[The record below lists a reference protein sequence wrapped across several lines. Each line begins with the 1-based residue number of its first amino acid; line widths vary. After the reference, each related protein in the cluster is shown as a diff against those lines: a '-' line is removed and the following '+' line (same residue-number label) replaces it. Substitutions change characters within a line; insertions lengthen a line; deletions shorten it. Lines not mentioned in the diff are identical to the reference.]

1 MTNNQNAREI
11 NINLNHLYLKL
22 GQVSLFLLS
31 KKKSIFIALILGSS
45 FGALVSILTPV
56 KYVSRVTFVVEES
69 KVSGGGLAAIAGQ
82 FGFDLA
88 GSSGGG
94 IFAGDNILLFL
105 KSESLCRQT
114 LLTPY
119 NNSPILTLADKYAEV
134 CNWKR
139 KWASD
144 KEIGNISFPQE
155 SKRPLTRIED
165 SLMRKIIKKILDDDL
180 SVMKPDKKATFIEVK
195 SVMRD
200 EKLAKQFTSK
210 LVGIATN
217 KYVDSKIKL
226 KAINVNRLQRRADSL
241 AALLNAKTYT
251 SAQSQQVLID
261 VNPALRSMPIGAEIT
276 ARDKTMIATIY
287 TEVVKN
293 LEISKVSMSQET
305 PTIEMVDTDSLTLK
319 EEKIKLPLGIIVGA
333 GVFLILTVLGLILI
347 YWWTATVSGGRQN

>member
-1 MTNNQNAREI
+1 MTNNQSTREI
-11 NINLNHLYLKL
+11 NINLSQLSLKL
-22 GQVSLFLLS
+22 RQVSGFLFS
-31 KKKSIFIALILGSS
+31 KKKWIVIALVLGSAI
-45 FGALVSILTPV
+45 GALVSVLTPV

-105 KSESLCRQT
+105 KSERLCRKT
-114 LLTPY
+114 LLSPY
-119 NNSPILTLADKYAEV
+119 NNSSTITLADKYAEV
-134 CNWKR
+134 CKWKD
-139 KWASD
+139 KWASNE
-144 KEIGNISFPQE
+144 KIGDISFPQE

-165 SLMRKIIKKILDDDL
+165 SLMRKILKKIIEDDL
-180 SVMKPDKKATFIEVK
+180 SVVKPDKKATFIEVK

-200 EKLAKQFTSK
+200 ERLAKQFTSK
-210 LVGIATN
+210 LVAIATE

-261 VNPALRSMPIGAEIT
+261 VNPALRSMPIGAEIS

-293 LEISKVSMSQET
+293 LEVSKVSMSQET
-305 PTIEMVDTDSLTLK
+305 PTIEMVDTDSITLK
-319 EEKIKLPLGIIVGA
+319 EEKIKLSIGIIVGA
-333 GVFLILTVLGLILI
+333 GVFFILTIVGLILA
-347 YWWTATVSGGRQN
+347 YWWTATVSKSSPI

>member
-1 MTNNQNAREI
+1 MTNNQSAREI
-11 NINLNHLYLKL
+11 NLSLSQLYFKL
-22 GQVSLFLLS
+22 GQLSRFLFS
-31 KKKSIFIALILGSS
+31 RKKWIFIALFLGSLI
-45 FGALVSILTPV
+45 GALVSVLTPI

-105 KSESLCRQT
+105 KSESLCRKT
-114 LLTPY
+114 LLSPY
-119 NNSPILTLADKYAEV
+119 NNSPTLTLADKYAEV
-134 CNWKR
+134 CNWKA
-139 KWASD
+139 KWTSNE
-144 KEIGNISFPQE
+144 KIGDISFPNE
-155 SKRPLTRIED
+155 SMRPLTRIED

-180 SVMKPDKKATFIEVK
+180 SVTKPDKKATFIEVK

-200 EKLAKQFTSK
+200 EKLAKQFTTK
-210 LVGIATN
+210 LVEIATD
-217 KYVDSKIKL
+217 KYVESKIKL
-226 KAINVNRLQRRADSL
+226 KVINVNRLQIRADSL

-261 VNPALRSMPIGAEIT
+261 VNPALRSMPIGAEIS

-319 EEKIKLPLGIIVGA
+319 EEKIKLFIGVVVGA
-333 GVFLILTVLGLILI
+333 GIFFIFTILALILAF
-347 YWWTATVSGGRQN
+347 WWTTVSRIGQI